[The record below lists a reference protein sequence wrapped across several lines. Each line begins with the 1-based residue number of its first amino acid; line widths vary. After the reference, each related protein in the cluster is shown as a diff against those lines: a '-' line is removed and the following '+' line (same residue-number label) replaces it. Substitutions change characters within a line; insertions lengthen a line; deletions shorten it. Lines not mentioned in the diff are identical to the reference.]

1 MSSVAPLILSAC
13 GGCLLAVLWM
23 DLMFDV
29 QVLRHRTGEI
39 PEPVLSS
46 IAAYYRRTTTTAQPM
61 GGLIAVVMLIAIAT
75 LVLQV
80 FDDGG
85 RRWLA
90 VTSLF
95 LSAGPIGLA
104 AVRIIPNAVRL
115 GSRSDDAFRQSALAR
130 SICKDHV
137 FCVVCIVAFVAL
149 QVAPMIGE

>member
-1 MSSVAPLILSAC
+1 MSGAPLILSAC
-13 GGCLLAVLWM
+13 GGFLLAVLWM

-29 QVLRHRTGEI
+29 QVLRHRAGEI

-61 GGLIAVVMLIAIAT
+61 GSLIAVVMLIAIVT

-90 VTSLF
+90 VASLL
-95 LSAGPIGLA
+95 LSVGPIGLA

-115 GSRSDDAFRQSALAR
+115 GSRSDDALRQSALAR

-137 FCVVCIVAFVAL
+137 LCVVCIVAFVAL
-149 QVAPMIGE
+149 QVVPMIGG